1 MPHLLKGSAEPPT
14 AVGLFLQGHTR
25 TTSDAVA
32 WGPGGVRL
40 EPEPSVSSAVRW
52 PPLGEGRNEGEE
64 GSRERE
70 RCYLGDC
77 KPPPERR
84 VLQGQMGMSRTE
96 NDQNIPGKC
105 SHLESGRLISPP
117 DSTQER
123 APGVPPKGSCAGP
136 QLLPRL
142 RI

>member
-14 AVGLFLQGHTR
+14 AVGLFLKGNTR

-70 RCYLGDC
+70 RGVTWETVSL
-77 KPPPERR
+77 
-84 VLQGQMGMSRTE
+84 LQRGVCSK
-96 NDQNIPGKC
+96 GKW
-105 SHLESGRLISPP
+105 E
-117 DSTQER
+117 
-123 APGVPPKGSCAGP
+123 
-136 QLLPRL
+136 
-142 RI
+142 